1 MTINRAIAIAAM
13 MLIIAY
19 VAMFLSG
26 CVKRTGIP
34 TPQNTGAPVTQIAV
48 QPYDFVSPFVCTI
61 SASNLTC
68 MASMDVRFRR
78 GQLETQIARGHQFSF
93 HTPTGTG
100 SGTVWFGCAGNNTC
114 GPGYFMYGSPNTG
127 VTPVEPARYWQ
138 GGSSALVP
146 YGSLGII
153 EVDINNGQFAQ
164 IRNRWAG
171 SIAPLQMKEGPGIVL
186 TCTDQACTISLK

>member
-1 MTINRAIAIAAM
+1 MNIYAVIL
-13 MLIIAY
+13 MLL
-19 VAMFLSG
+19 FLSG
-26 CVKRTGIP
+26 CAKRTPIP
-34 TPQNTGAPVTQIAV
+34 TPQNTGAPVVQIAV

-100 SGTVWFGCAGNNTC
+100 TGTVWFGCAGANTC
-114 GPGYFMYGSPNTG
+114 GPGYFMYGSPNTT

-171 SIAPLQMKEGPGIVL
+171 SIAPLLLKEASGIVVA
-186 TCTDQACTISLK
+186 CGDQACTIGLK